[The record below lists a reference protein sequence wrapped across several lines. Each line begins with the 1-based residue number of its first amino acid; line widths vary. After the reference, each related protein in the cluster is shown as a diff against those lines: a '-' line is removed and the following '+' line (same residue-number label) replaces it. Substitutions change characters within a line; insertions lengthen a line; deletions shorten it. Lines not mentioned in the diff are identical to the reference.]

1 MSLPPAPAEPS
12 SEGSPT
18 RLQPEAS
25 RQAAIPAAARS
36 SASEK
41 LKSCAYAAGAK
52 MAADMDTHVLAKLN
66 PLIARLDK
74 LTPELAILAD
84 QLGLLGLTGAA
95 VTVEGL
101 IDSRGIRAL
110 VLNAVT
116 EGE

>member
-1 MSLPPAPAEPS
+1 MSITNDPA
-12 SEGSPT
+12 SPDYQYDGT
-18 RLQPEAS
+18 MSKSDL
-25 RQAAIPAAARS
+25 AAA
-36 SASEK
+36 
-41 LKSCAYAAGAK
+41 
-52 MAADMDTHVLAKLN
+52 T
-66 PLIARLDK
+66 IARLDK